1 MDEEML
7 REACLYDPGLGM
19 HHFLVTIQKKKKKMT
34 AAKRF
39 VPNVAKQLYKLENLK
54 PTKLEESREKGGNN
68 NF

>member
-1 MDEEML
+1 MIQAW
-7 REACLYDPGLGM
+7 AC
-19 HHFLVTIQKKKKKMT
+19 TIFWSPYRKKKKMT